1 MHAGFRT
8 FRTTHWGA
16 RLVVSGLLSACGVF
30 GFSGLLVA
38 QSTAPASST
47 AQYVD
52 GIAAVVNHQVI
63 TYSRLEDEMRA
74 AQAQLAQQNIA
85 EPDPDALRRQVLQRL
100 ILQTL
105 EEQEADR
112 LNIRVSDEQVQQ
124 TVASIAQRNQFSL
137 AQLRGEL
144 VQAGIAWEDYLQSLR
159 QEIRTNQLRQRAVE
173 SLIHITEADV
183 DAYLRSQGWRGAAVP
198 VLQQPVA
205 SDDAVLGLAQILIAV
220 PEGASP
226 ARVQALRQQAQ
237 DVLARVHAGEDF
249 AGLAAAV
256 SDAPEALDGGD
267 LGVRPEDGWPELFL
281 RATQGLPSGGLSDV
295 VQSGNGF
302 HILRVTLRQSAAQGA
317 TDARAPQPEQP
328 QGPMLVTQTHARHI
342 LIKTSAVISDEQART
357 RLAQLAQRLE
367 HGGEAFEDLARRYS
381 QDASAPQGGD
391 LGWLSPGE
399 TVPPFEQA
407 MDRLSDGQ
415 ISEPVQ
421 SPFGWH
427 LIQVLERR
435 TRDMEDEYRRVQARQ
450 VLFQRRA
457 DPAYEDWLNRLR
469 EQAYIDNRL
478 EPQENRLR
486 R

>member
-1 MHAGFRT
+1 MHERS
-8 FRTTHWGA
+8 A
-16 RLVVSGLLSACGVF
+16 RWRMRLLASGLSGLLGAWVAASGV
-30 GFSGLLVA
+30 SVA
-38 QSTAPASST
+38 QSVPSSARQT

-63 TYSRLEDEMRA
+63 TLSRVQDEVRA
-74 AQAQLAQQNIA
+74 VQTQLVQQNIPV
-85 EPDPDALRRQVLQRL
+85 PDPDTLRRQVLQRL
-100 ILQTL
+100 IMQTL
-105 EEQEADR
+105 EAQEADR
-112 LNIRVSDEQVQQ
+112 LNIRVSDAQVQQ
-124 TVASIAQRNQFSL
+124 ALASIAQHSQLSV
-137 AQLRGEL
+137 AQLREEL
-144 VQAGIAWEDYLQSLR
+144 VRTGLTWEAYLQNLR
-159 QEIRTNQLRQRAVE
+159 QEIRTNQLRQQAVE

-183 DAYLRSQGWRGAAVP
+183 DAYLRSQGQRGAAQ
-198 VLQQPVA
+198 VLQPA
-205 SDDAVLGLAQILIAV
+205 AAHDAVLGLAQILIAV
-220 PEGASP
+220 PEGAPPSH
-226 ARVQALRQQAQ
+226 VQTLRQQAQ
-237 DVLARVHAGEDF
+237 DVLARLRAGEDF
-249 AGLAAAV
+249 VGVAAAV
-256 SDAPEALDGGD
+256 SAAPEALSGGD

-281 RATQGLPSGGLSDV
+281 RATQGLQPGDVSDI

-302 HILRVTLRQSAAQGA
+302 HILRVTLRQSAAQQA
-317 TDARAPQPEQP
+317 SAPDAASELP

-342 LIKTSAVISDEQART
+342 LIKTSAVVSDAQART
-357 RLAQLAQRLE
+357 RLEQLALRLE

-407 MDRLSDGQ
+407 MERLSDGQ

-427 LIQVLERR
+427 LIQVLARR

-457 DPAYEDWLNRLR
+457 DPAYDDWLNRLR

-478 EPQENRLR
+478 EPQSNRLR

>member
-1 MHAGFRT
+1 MHERS
-8 FRTTHWGA
+8 A
-16 RLVVSGLLSACGVF
+16 RWRMRLLASGLSGLLGAWVAASGV
-30 GFSGLLVA
+30 SVA
-38 QSTAPASST
+38 QSVPSSARQT

-63 TYSRLEDEMRA
+63 TLSRVQDEVRA
-74 AQAQLAQQNIA
+74 VQTQLVQQNIPV
-85 EPDPDALRRQVLQRL
+85 PDPDTLRRQVLQRL
-100 ILQTL
+100 IMQTL
-105 EEQEADR
+105 EAQEADR
-112 LNIRVSDEQVQQ
+112 LNIRVSDAQVQQ
-124 TVASIAQRNQFSL
+124 ALASIAQHSQLSV
-137 AQLRGEL
+137 AQLREEL
-144 VQAGIAWEDYLQSLR
+144 VRTGLTWEAYLQNLR
-159 QEIRTNQLRQRAVE
+159 QEIRTNQLRQQAVE

-183 DAYLRSQGWRGAAVP
+183 DAYLRSQGQRGAAQ
-198 VLQQPVA
+198 VLQPA
-205 SDDAVLGLAQILIAV
+205 AAHDAVLGLAQILIAV
-220 PEGASP
+220 PEGAPPSH
-226 ARVQALRQQAQ
+226 VQTLRQQAQ
-237 DVLARVHAGEDF
+237 DVLARLRAGEDF
-249 AGLAAAV
+249 VGVAAAV
-256 SDAPEALDGGD
+256 SAAPEALSGGD

-281 RATQGLPSGGLSDV
+281 RATQGLQPGDVSDI

-302 HILRVTLRQSAAQGA
+302 HILRVTLRQSAAQQA
-317 TDARAPQPEQP
+317 FAPDAASELP

-342 LIKTSAVISDEQART
+342 LIKTSAVVSDAQART
-357 RLAQLAQRLE
+357 RLEQLALRLE

-407 MDRLSDGQ
+407 MERLSDGQ

-427 LIQVLERR
+427 LIQVLARR

-457 DPAYEDWLNRLR
+457 DPAYDDWLNRLR

-478 EPQENRLR
+478 EPQSNRLR